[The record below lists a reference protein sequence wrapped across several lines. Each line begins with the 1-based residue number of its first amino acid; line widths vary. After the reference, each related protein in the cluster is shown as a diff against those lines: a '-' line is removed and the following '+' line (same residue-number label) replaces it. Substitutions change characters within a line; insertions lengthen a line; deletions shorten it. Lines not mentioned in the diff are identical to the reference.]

1 MASKVKKNYF
11 QEEIIYEQMLM
22 TDNVN
27 RDDLLIIDRQV
38 IDKVSKTK
46 MDLLTLKRK

>member
-1 MASKVKKNYF
+1 
-11 QEEIIYEQMLM
+11 M